1 LFESGA
7 AEVDDEGELMRKT
20 LNVLAD
26 RLVGLVVPKTT
37 AGACACN
44 SCEPECVPSTVC
56 TTRCARVC
64 RNCDCSRVLSRSC
77 LTAAGCGY
85 RC

>member
-1 LFESGA
+1 
-7 AEVDDEGELMRKT
+7 MRKT

-44 SCEPECVPSTVC
+44 SCEPECVPSTRC
-56 TTRCARVC
+56 PSRCARVC
-64 RNCDCSRVLSRSC
+64 RGCNCNFLSLSC
-77 LTAAGCGY
+77 MTAVNCGY